1 MPRIA
6 WKNRQPASLRQG
18 MEWCLEFA
26 REKHN
31 RSVER
36 VADLMGLNSKWQ
48 LYKWMENGRLPS
60 ILIRPFEV
68 ACGIDFVTKYI
79 GHSAHKLLINI
90 PSGKKATGK
99 DINSLQ
105 SSFITTVDLLL
116 KFYESKADTQ
126 ETLAGIYDSL
136 EELAWHQGM
145 VERHKQPDFDFEE
158 ISE

>member
-105 SSFITTVDLLL
+105 ASFITTVDLLL
-116 KFYESKADTQ
+116 KFYEGKADTQ